1 MRIGITGH
9 QRLKLESDWAT
20 VKAKIDEILAKA
32 GQPLISVT
40 SLAIGADQV
49 FADAVL
55 ARSGILEVVIPF
67 YDYEL
72 KFDEG
77 PNRQSFRRLI
87 ERASAVDVLPTR
99 ESDEAVYFKAGKR
112 VVDLCDRMIAVWNGL
127 PAAGLGG
134 TADIVRYAE
143 QKNKKIDVIK
153 VT

>member
-9 QRLKLESDWAT
+9 QRLQSESDWAT

-32 GQPLISVT
+32 GQPLVGVT

-55 ARSGILEVVIPF
+55 ARRGKLEVVIPF
-67 YDYEL
+67 YGYEL

-77 PNRQSFRRLI
+77 PNRQSYRRLI
-87 ERASAVDVLPTR
+87 ESASAVDVLPAR
-99 ESDEAVYFKAGKR
+99 ESDEAGYFEAGKR
-112 VVDLCDRMIAVWNGL
+112 VVDRSDRMIAVWNGL

-143 QKNKKIDVIK
+143 QKYKNIDIIK